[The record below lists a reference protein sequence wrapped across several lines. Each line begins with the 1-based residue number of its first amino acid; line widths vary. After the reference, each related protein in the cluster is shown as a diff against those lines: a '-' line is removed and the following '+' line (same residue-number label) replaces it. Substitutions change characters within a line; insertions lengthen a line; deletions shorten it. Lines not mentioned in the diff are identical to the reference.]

1 MLPSPAQQTWKTEL
15 CKRGVFYGSEQ
26 RNFCRLLSEMMNLFV
41 DFISYMF
48 LYNFNNMA
56 FNDNREII

>member
-1 MLPSPAQQTWKTEL
+1 MLPSPAQQTWKTEV
-15 CKRGVFYGSEQ
+15 CKRGVLYCSEQ
-26 RNFCRLLSEMMNLFV
+26 FCRLLSETINLFM

-56 FNDNREII
+56 FNDNREIIQ